1 MKKMN
6 TKTSMRIIQWNFFYL
21 GFTLLCNN
29 NSPLSGAL
37 DLLICISLPLQVMFR
52 LVPSMKETF

>member
-1 MKKMN
+1 MEVF
-6 TKTSMRIIQWNFFYL
+6 FFYL

-37 DLLICISLPLQVMFR
+37 DLLICISLPLQSVMFR

>member
-1 MKKMN
+1 ME
-6 TKTSMRIIQWNFFYL
+6 FFYL

-37 DLLICISLPLQVMFR
+37 DLLICVSLPLQVMFP

>member
-1 MKKMN
+1 MN
-6 TKTSMRIIQWNFFYL
+6 TKTSMRIIQWKFFFFYL

-37 DLLICISLPLQVMFR
+37 DLLICISLPLQSVMFR